1 MRPPFASFSN
11 TTSKNRTPIMKT
23 ILFLLSVT
31 IFTSAARADE
41 QVISTFSWRELADTG
56 KLTTGTLT
64 GAPDNALKVE
74 NRGPGA
80 MSASV
85 LTIVQPKVTTDFDA
99 VTGEVRYDNV
109 EGDGFLEMWSHFG
122 ETVAY
127 FSRTLGVAGPM
138 AKLTGTS
145 DWRAFRL
152 PFNAKGAS
160 SRPSKLVVNVQLP
173 GKGSVFL
180 RDLKLVQ
187 GTSFGGAATQ
197 NGAWWSDRTAGI
209 VGGVVGALFGCLGT
223 LIEWRAARGKAQR
236 FVVNAVRVLIG
247 AGVAFALGGLA
258 AVALRQ
264 PYGVSYALLLLGV
277 LVVVIFPFRL
287 RRYQDSYREFELRRM
302 TSMD

>member
-1 MRPPFASFSN
+1 
-11 TTSKNRTPIMKT
+11 MKT
-23 ILFLLSVT
+23 ILFLISAF
-31 IFTSAARADE
+31 IFTAAATGADE
-41 QVISTFSWRELADTG
+41 QVISTFSWKELADAG
-56 KLTTGTLT
+56 KLTAGTLT

-80 MSASV
+80 MSATV
-85 LTIVQPKVTTDFDA
+85 LAVVQPKITTDFYA

-109 EGDGFLEMWSHFG
+109 EGEGFLEMWSHFG
-122 ETVAY
+122 ETAAY

-145 DWRAFRL
+145 DWRAFTL

-173 GKGSVFL
+173 GKGSVVL
-180 RDLKLVQ
+180 RNLKLVQ
-187 GTSFGGAATQ
+187 STSFDRAATTQ
-197 NGAWWSDRTAGI
+197 NGAWWSDPTAGI
-209 VGGVVGALFGCLGT
+209 VGGVGGALIGCLGA
-223 LIEWRAARGKAQR
+223 LIEWLAVRGKAQR

-247 AGVAFALGGLA
+247 GGVAFALSGLV

-264 PYGVSYALLLLGV
+264 PYGVWYALLLLGV

-287 RRYQDSYREFELRRM
+287 RRYQDRYREFELRRI
-302 TSMD
+302 TSMDATAR